1 LERISAQAQKIEN
14 EKLRAMGQRLKA
26 AMEPDVRRRKVSE
39 QSALI
44 AEKQG
49 ELEVRQL
56 QAVSILHF
64 LGVNVCAL
72 DEHILR
78 GDKAYALR

>member
-1 LERISAQAQKIEN
+1 MEQISAQAQKIEN

-26 AMEPDVRRRKVSE
+26 AMEPDVRRRKLSE

-64 LGVNVCAL
+64 LGVDDDFAPDVLIEFNGSA
-72 DEHILR
+72 
-78 GDKAYALR
+78 